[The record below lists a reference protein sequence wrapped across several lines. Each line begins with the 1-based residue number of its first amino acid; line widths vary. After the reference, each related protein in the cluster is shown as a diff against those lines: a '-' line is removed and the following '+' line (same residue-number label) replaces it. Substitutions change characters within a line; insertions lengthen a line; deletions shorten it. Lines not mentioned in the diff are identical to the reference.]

1 MKILLTG
8 ATGFLGS
15 ALLKKLLGK
24 GHEVIILKRSFS
36 DLRRITNEIDL
47 IKSYDVDKVSAE
59 NIFLEN
65 KKIDII
71 IHTATCYGRNNET
84 APQIFQSNTYF
95 PLRLIDAASKN
106 GVKTFINTGTML
118 PLAKTGQM
126 HDYVLSKRQFIEW
139 GRHYSQ
145 TVKFINMKLDYIYGP
160 FDDKTKLLPALIESC
175 VKNIADFNLT
185 KGEQKRDFIYIND
198 VVDAYMS
205 VIDSNTGNFEEFEI
219 GLGHSLSL
227 KEAALKIKELTG
239 STIRL
244 NFGALP
250 YRKDELME
258 AKTEISKLLS
268 LGWKAK
274 YDFENGIKNLL
285 KAEYKRM

>member
-15 ALLKKLLGK
+15 ALLKKLLEK

-36 DLRRITNEIDL
+36 DLRRITNEIDS
-47 IKSYDVDKVSAE
+47 IKSYDVDKVSVE

-65 KKIDII
+65 KKIDTI

-84 APQIFQSNTYF
+84 APHIFQSNTYF
-95 PLRLIDAASKN
+95 PLRIIDAASKN

-145 TVKFINMKLDYIYGP
+145 TVKFVNMKLDYIYGP

-175 VKNIADFNLT
+175 VKNIPDFNLT
-185 KGEQKRDFIYIND
+185 KGEQRRDFVYIDD

-205 VIDSNTGNFEEFEI
+205 VIDFQTGNFEEFEI
-219 GLGHSLSL
+219 GLGYSVSL

-239 STIRL
+239 SAIHL

-258 AKTEISKLLS
+258 AKTEISKLSS
-268 LGWKAK
+268 LGWKAE

-285 KAEYKRM
+285 KTEYKRI